1 MTTEIKQDTQQ
12 DKSARVSEEIKQSTP
27 QQNDVLRSGSTSPD
41 ADKSARV
48 SEDDAQK
55 IVGKEYTDNNGKKYT
70 YRLSQGKRVLK
81 DGKII
86 TFDYKKIYYIRDN
99 GLKRGP
105 KTMTNKKQLRE
116 LLTKLSD
123 AKCAEILQYVNEKY
137 IKENNLF

>member
-1 MTTEIKQDTQQ
+1 MTT
-12 DKSARVSEEIKQSTP
+12 EIKQSTP

-48 SEDDAQK
+48 SEDIKQMIDDAQK

-86 TFDYKKIYYIRDN
+86 TFDYKKIYYIRDQ

-105 KTMTNKKQLRE
+105 KVMNNKKQLRE

-123 AKCAEILQYVNEKY
+123 DKCAEILQYVNERY
-137 IKENNLF
+137 IKKENHLF

>member
-1 MTTEIKQDTQQ
+1 MTTEIKQEDIKQDTQQ
-12 DKSARVSEEIKQSTP
+12 EEIKQMID
-27 QQNDVLRSGSTSPD
+27 N
-41 ADKSARV
+41 
-48 SEDDAQK
+48 AQK
-55 IVGKEYTDNNGKKYT
+55 IVGKEYTDINGKKYT

-81 DGKII
+81 DGKVI

-137 IKENNLF
+137 INKDT